1 MSARGAVRQKD
12 RIVVE
17 LPGDKFTPLG
27 LAIKLEARALLES
40 ASFERGRER
49 YSILLLREAFTI
61 QQTRDELFLLKE
73 SGRGGWQRLEPD
85 SQDILN
91 LLSCIA
97 EQHGEFQPPYPFP
110 AGGIGYLSY
119 EYARRFDT
127 IRFREREDPLALPEA
142 SFLFGHLYLVYD
154 HYTERITLVG
164 LNYRE
169 HSIDLEAA
177 VEETVERIGDL
188 DFNFLTERPRSY
200 AAEIVPRAGDREEFL
215 AGVGKVKEQIVAGNL
230 LQGVLSR
237 RLEVRTRLPAL
248 EAYRNL
254 RSVNPSPYLF
264 YLDFDRFQLF
274 GASPEVHVKVKKGT
288 VTVRPI
294 AGTRPRGRDDR
305 EELALEKELLA
316 DEKER
321 AEHLMLVDLARND
334 IGRVCRPGSVRVTES
349 MAVERYSHVIH
360 MVSQVQGELT
370 AGRNGIDAVRAT
382 FPAGTVSGAPKI
394 RAIETIDALE
404 PFRRGFYAGI
414 VGYVEPGGSLDTCI
428 TIRSA
433 VKIGDRLVLQAGA
446 GIVYDSVP
454 EREYE
459 ETENK
464 LRALTVAAGLSV
476 GTSNDGPSTAE
487 RRSGAVPVTADGDTA
502 DADVSTADRR
512 SGANAGEPA

>member
-1 MSARGAVRQKD
+1 MNSPAGTETKQ
-12 RIVVE
+12 RIVLE

-27 LAIKLEARALLES
+27 LAIKLRARALLES
-40 ASFERGRER
+40 ASFHRGRER

-61 QQTRDELFLLKE
+61 QQTREELFLLKE
-73 SGRGGWQRLEPD
+73 SGRGGWQRLEP
-85 SQDILN
+85 QAEDILG
-91 LLSCIA
+91 LLEGIA
-97 EQHGEFQPPYPFP
+97 AQHAEFQPPYPFP

-127 IRFREREDPLALPEA
+127 IRFRDRDDPLGLPEA
-142 SFLFGHLYLVYD
+142 SFLFGHLYLIYD

-177 VEETVERIGDL
+177 VEGTVNRIGDM
-188 DFNFLTERPRSY
+188 DFNFLTERPRTHH
-200 AAEIVPRAGDREEFL
+200 AELVPRPGEREQFME
-215 AGVGKVKEQIVAGNL
+215 GVRTVKEEIVAGNL

-237 RLEVRTRLPAL
+237 RLTLRTKLSAL

-294 AGTRPRGRDDR
+294 AGTRRRGAS
-305 EELALEKELLA
+305 EEEEAAMEKELLS

-334 IGRVCRPGSVRVTES
+334 VGRVCRPGSIRVTES
-349 MAVERYSHVIH
+349 MGIERYSHVIH
-360 MVSQVQGELT
+360 MVSQVEGEL
-370 AGRNGIDAVRAT
+370 APGRTGIDAIRAT

-404 PFRRGFYAGI
+404 PMRRGFYAGV
-414 VGYVEPGGSLDTCI
+414 VGYIEPGGSLDTCI
-428 TIRSA
+428 SIRSA
-433 VKIGDRLVLQAGA
+433 VKMGDLLVLQAGA

-459 ETENK
+459 ETENTLSA
-464 LRALTVAAGLSV
+464 LRVAAGADTLST
-476 GTSNDGPSTAE
+476 GDLGPGAPAADGPGVASL
-487 RRSGAVPVTADGDTA
+487 GAGAAGDRLTPGHKSADGEA
-502 DADVSTADRR
+502 IS
-512 SGANAGEPA
+512 